1 MSDTN
6 STSPEFG
13 YALLRETLLPELLGH
28 DEPEILY
35 WAGKSLARKYPC
47 DSIEEIMEFFNKAY
61 WGELQLIHEKKREL
75 QLKLQPTNDTYSF
88 LLEAGFLA
96 EQLSELKNAAA
107 ETYMDEKKEDHIF
120 YIRWDKE

>member
-6 STSPEFG
+6 STSPAFG

-47 DSIEEIMEFFNKAY
+47 DSVEEILEFFNKAY
-61 WGELQLIHEKKREL
+61 WGDLQIINEKRREL
-75 QLKLQPTNDTYSF
+75 QLKLEPTLDTYSF
-88 LLEAGFLA
+88 LLEAGFLS
-96 EQLSELKNAAA
+96 EQLSTLKQTAA
-107 ETYMDEKKEDHIF
+107 ETYLDEKKEDYTF
-120 YIRWDKE
+120 SVRWDKE

>member
-61 WGELQLIHEKKREL
+61 WGDLQLIHEKKREL

-107 ETYMDEKKEDHIF
+107 ETYMDEKKEDPIF